1 MIKTICIT
9 SILFFAHVAA
19 ICIPLKSQP
28 LQSMLDVKIL
38 PTGIIEFS
46 SEDGKTKT
54 TFRPEFTILYRADD
68 PGLGQNRYTK
78 IAYTLPYWN
87 SLDGRDKQ
95 NRDYYKSAEVISIK
109 ANKLIKNGDIFTLV
123 FPEHPLFSLEVDIS
137 VPAGA
142 FPEVTLRFS
151 PKKEGY
157 FSAGYTG
164 AMNIHPDKLDELWQ
178 PYIWQELRFP
188 DQCYL
193 TVDNASPLPATTITY
208 QGVTSGVVVNPS
220 GIPYKMP
227 DFSRLKYG
235 LMVRNQKGEAQP
247 QLFSPVLG
255 TADSKM
261 NSGDQYTFSFNVFSI
276 YGKWIDAYKHLAYNM
291 FGFGDYRRNAT
302 CSLNET
308 IENMVQFAMNDFYSG
323 WNEELK
329 AFDYTTDV
337 KHTVKLVS
345 ALHPLSL
352 AVITDNEEI
361 YQRRAKPMIEYLMSR
376 EKYLFSSIEGV
387 TRQSPSHAMKG
398 PAAEVSELGALYA
411 FSQKRT
417 PVFSHYAVELLNKP
431 RALNLQ
437 LLSEGDSWQNLL
449 AVYRAT
455 GEPEYLE
462 EALAKAKEYVQKRID
477 TPQRDFSD
485 ANLNDVLGGQFWTD
499 FAPKWKDLIE
509 LFETTGDTLFLN
521 AALKGAYE
529 YAGYVWLHPKIPAGQ
544 TLINESGQLPM
555 GDRHN
560 KVDPQPILL
569 TPQQVPAWRVSPIG
583 LTPESSYTYAQNQG
597 MFMTHYAAWMLRLTH
612 YTGDVFLRDISRS
625 AVVGRYANYPGY
637 DINHEF
643 TNFYERPDYPLRNW
657 TELTYNQIYYNHV
670 WPHIALLTDYL
681 ITESIYRSEGKVN
694 FPSQYAQGYAYLQS
708 KVYGNE
714 EGTFF
719 SDRNVRLWMPANL
732 LRSDNI
738 QVNYI
743 SGYGNG
749 NLYISLMNQSDETIE
764 PTVTLQPDMVPFDAG
779 KTYNVRVWDNDG
791 HLTNVSMKEG
801 ILKATIPAKGM
812 VSFAVDG
819 LEVFT
824 RFQKKIYSEEVG
836 SLTDKS
842 YLETDTPFGKVS
854 GMIISMGANLSH
866 AYFWLEADE
875 KVLKKATLYYKTD
888 QEWISVEDNRFP
900 YEYSVP
906 VSDNLE
912 KVEFRL
918 EGITI
923 DNSEVKTGI
932 FTLNSGK

>member
-1 MIKTICIT
+1 MRHFLAVL
-9 SILFFAHVAA
+9 LFLFTLN
-19 ICIPLKSQP
+19 IQSQIKSQP
-28 LQSMLDVKIL
+28 NQTSMTVRILPSGAIEFQSPDGKIQSM
-38 PTGIIEFS
+38 
-46 SEDGKTKT
+46 
-54 TFRPEFTILYRADD
+54 FRPEFTILYRADD
-68 PGLGQNRYTK
+68 PGLGQSRYSK
-78 IAYTLPYWN
+78 ISYTLPYWR
-87 SLDGRDKQ
+87 SLDNSELQ
-95 NRDYYKSAEVISIK
+95 NRDYYRSAEVINIK
-109 ANKLIKNGDIFTLV
+109 ASKLIKTGASSTLV
-123 FPEHPLFSLEVDIS
+123 FPKNVLFSLEVDINI
-137 VPAGA
+137 PDGG
-142 FPEVTLRFS
+142 FPEMALRFT
-151 PKKEGY
+151 PKKQGY
-157 FSAGYTG
+157 FSVGYTG
-164 AMNIHPDKLDELWQ
+164 AMHISPDKLDALWQ

-208 QGVTSGVVVNPS
+208 REVTSGVVVNPS
-220 GIPYKMP
+220 VIPYKMP

-255 TADSKM
+255 TSDSKM
-261 NSGDQYTFSFNVFSI
+261 GPGEQYTFSFNVFSI
-276 YGKWIDAYKHLAYNM
+276 QGKWIDAFKYLAYNM

-308 IENMVQFAMNDFYSG
+308 IENMVQFAMNDYYSG

-345 ALHPLSL
+345 ALHPLSM

-376 EKYLFSSIEGV
+376 EKYLFSSVEGV
-387 TRQSPSHAMKG
+387 TSQSPSHAMKG

-411 FSQKRT
+411 FSQQRT
-417 PVFSHYAVELLNKP
+417 PVFSHYAAELLDKP

-437 LLSEGDSWQNLL
+437 LFSEGNSWQNLL
-449 AVYRAT
+449 AVYKIT
-455 GEPEYLE
+455 GEPHYLE
-462 EALAKAKEYVQKRID
+462 EALNKAKEYVQNRIE

-499 FAPKWKDLIE
+499 FAPKWKDLVE
-509 LFETTGDTLFLN
+509 LFETSGDTLFLN

-529 YAGYVWLHPKIPAGQ
+529 YTGYVWLHPKIPSGL

-560 KVDPQPILL
+560 KADPQPILVA
-569 TPQQVPAWRVSPIG
+569 PQQVPAWRVSPIG

-597 MFMTHYAAWMLRLTH
+597 MFMTHYAAWMLRLAH
-612 YTGDVFLRDISRS
+612 YTGDGFLRDIARS
-625 AVVGRYANYPGY
+625 AIVGRYANFPGY
-637 DINHEF
+637 DINIEF

-670 WPHIALLTDYL
+670 WPHIALLTDFL
-681 ITESIYRSEGKVN
+681 ITESMYRSGGKIH

-708 KVYGNE
+708 KVYGNQ

-749 NLYISLMNQSDETIE
+749 NLYISLMNQSDEVIE
-764 PTVTLQPDMVPFDAG
+764 PTVTLQPDMVPFYAG
-779 KTYNVRVWDNDG
+779 KTYSVRVWDNNG

-812 VSFAVDG
+812 VSFAVEG

-836 SLTDKS
+836 ALTNKS
-842 YLETDTPFGKVS
+842 HLETDTPLGKVS

-875 KVLKKATLYYKTD
+875 KVLKKVTLFYKTD
-888 QEWISVEDNRFP
+888 QEWISVEDDRFP

-918 EGITI
+918 EGITV
-923 DNSEVKTGI
+923 DDREVKSGI